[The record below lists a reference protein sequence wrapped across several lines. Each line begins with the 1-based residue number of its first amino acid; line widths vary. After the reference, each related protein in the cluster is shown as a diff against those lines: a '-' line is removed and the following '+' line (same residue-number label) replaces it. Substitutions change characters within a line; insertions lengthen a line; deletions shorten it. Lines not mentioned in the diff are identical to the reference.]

1 MPASRGDGFET
12 SRLLMHAERSSIMV
26 AAAWVMG
33 TLASYTLIAIATRE
47 VSPHIGTFQILA
59 IRSAVGLLFVS
70 ALIHR
75 IGWQPVLAGNLRLHA
90 VRNFANFCG
99 QMGWFYAIA
108 VMPLVAVF
116 AIEFT
121 IPLWTTILAAL
132 LLGERVTVPRVMAVA
147 VGLSGVLVIL
157 RPGSDLLNLA
167 ALGVLGGAIGYA
179 LSYTL
184 TKKLTATDTSLGILF
199 WMTLMQLPLGLVPAL
214 YGWVGPTPVEWAW
227 LLVIG
232 VGALTAHYCM
242 IRAFLLADASV
253 VVPMDFLRLPLIGV
267 IGMLLYDEHPDVF
280 LVLGSVLI
288 IAGNL
293 TNLRAERRAGDAA
306 RGTAR
311 GV

>member
-1 MPASRGDGFET
+1 
-12 SRLLMHAERSSIMV
+12 MHTGRSSILV

-47 VSPHIGTFQILA
+47 VSAHVGTFQILA

-75 IGWQPVLAGNLRLHA
+75 IGWQPILSGNMRVH
-90 VRNFANFCG
+90 VIRNAANFCG

-108 VMPLVAVF
+108 VMPLVAVI

-121 IPLWTTILAAL
+121 IPLWTTILAAA
-132 LLGERVTVPRVMAVA
+132 LLGERITVPRVAAVL

-157 RPGSDLLNLA
+157 RPGSELLNPA
-167 ALGVLGGAIGYA
+167 AFGVLGGTIGYA

-199 WMTLMQLPLGLVPAL
+199 WMVLMQLPLGLVPAL
-214 YGWVGPTPVEWAW
+214 FAWVNPTPVEWGW

-253 VVPMDFLRLPLIGV
+253 VVPMDFLRLPLMGV
-267 IGMLLYDEHPDVF
+267 IGLLLYNEHPDVF
-280 LVLGSVLI
+280 LLIGSVLI
-288 IAGNL
+288 VAGNL
-293 TNLRAERRAGDAA
+293 TNLQAERRAGDTG
-306 RGTAR
+306 R
-311 GV
+311 